1 MDVLLVLVSS
11 SLVAGIVATVTGYFT
26 QRALAARQA
35 RIDYEYGAKKRLY
48 EAVGP
53 LRFQLLLACRDVVN
67 RVDGH
72 RRSMRWNMLPQDY
85 YVHSFIYRLLRPLAI
100 SVLLERQMNYADFS
114 VDPQP
119 GRLLRFGASGYRMLT
134 ERDPLPHPIDI
145 DWSRESQHLFRE
157 NLRLAALRLLREDR
171 DGQEIVM
178 DYSDFK
184 LACPDPLADEAV
196 APLARIFA
204 RTSDSLA
211 ELPQWWLR
219 LVGYAWACRTLISD
233 DGKGAGVSVPPLQ
246 VPVLLA
252 LIKDPVITTHLAE
265 YPQTFVEVTS
275 KGL

>member
-1 MDVLLVLVSS
+1 
-11 SLVAGIVATVTGYFT
+11 
-26 QRALAARQA
+26 
-35 RIDYEYGAKKRLY
+35 
-48 EAVGP
+48 
-53 LRFQLLLACRDVVN
+53 
-67 RVDGH
+67 
-72 RRSMRWNMLPQDY
+72 
-85 YVHSFIYRLLRPLAI
+85 
-100 SVLLERQMNYADFS
+100 
-114 VDPQP
+114 
-119 GRLLRFGASGYRMLT
+119 
-134 ERDPLPHPIDI
+134 
-145 DWSRESQHLFRE
+145 
-157 NLRLAALRLLREDR
+157 
-171 DGQEIVM
+171 M